1 MCFHM
6 LLFLSLLFMH
16 HTHKSVGDG
25 TCSYI
30 WDFMLHC
37 SLSEEENIFFSSL
50 PNKGPEIHP
59 EPINVLYIYLYFW
72 QERFKYF

>member
-37 SLSEEENIFFSSL
+37 SLSEEENIFFL
-50 PNKGPEIHP
+50 VFLTKDLKFTQN
-59 EPINVLYIYLYFW
+59 
-72 QERFKYF
+72 Q